1 MLTIFSIPKPFTG
14 HIRVIQRNAIASW
27 LRVADEV
34 ILFGDEKDGAEAA
47 RDLGAYHVLPNVARN
62 RLGTPLL
69 SDAFREAERMCRTPF
84 LAYVN
89 ADIIL
94 RDDFK
99 RAASLLP
106 SRPVLLAG
114 RRWDVDITEQLDF
127 GDPGW
132 SKALERRA
140 RKTGVERGLMSID
153 YFVFRP
159 RTLGEL
165 PPFAV
170 GRPYWDVW
178 LLFHARASGVW
189 VVDASP
195 SVVVIHQNHDY
206 SHVPHAVGSCW
217 EGPEADENFRLAGG
231 HRRFLFSLAHASH
244 RLENGKLVRCRSLS
258 ALRLS
263 WKTLHLLNP
272 ELAVEPPFFTRL
284 TRPRRAVVPF
294 LKPLT
299 CRVFAALNALRVPM
313 IPVWRT
319 LRR

>member
-1 MLTIFSIPKPFTG
+1 
-14 HIRVIQRNAIASW
+14 VIQRNAIASW

-34 ILFGDEKDGAEAA
+34 ILFGDEEDGVEAA
-47 RDLGAYHVLPNVARN
+47 RDLGSYRVLPIVARN
-62 RLGTPLL
+62 RFGTPLL
-69 SDAFREAERMCRTPF
+69 SDPFRKAERMCRTPF

-89 ADIIL
+89 TDIIL

-99 RAASLLP
+99 RAVSFLP
-106 SRPVLLAG
+106 LRPVLVTGA
-114 RRWDVDITEQLDF
+114 RRNADITEPVDF
-127 GDPGW
+127 GDTGW
-132 SKALERRA
+132 STALERRA
-140 RKTGVERGLMSID
+140 RKAGNELRGWND
-153 YFVFRP
+153 YFLFRP

-170 GRPYWDVW
+170 GRPRWDGW
-178 LLFHARASGVW
+178 LIFHAWATGVW

-195 SVVVIHQNHDY
+195 SVIVIHQNHDY
-206 SHVPHAVGSCW
+206 SHVPHAVGSRW

-231 HRRFLFSLAHASH
+231 DNRLIFSLKVDASH
-244 RLENGKLVRCRSLS
+244 RLENGKLVRNNSVS
-258 ALRLS
+258 ALRHS
-263 WKTLHLLNP
+263 WDALPLLHP
-272 ELAVEPPFFTRL
+272 ELAAEPLFFRRL

-299 CRVFAALNALRVPM
+299 CRVYAVLNALRVPL